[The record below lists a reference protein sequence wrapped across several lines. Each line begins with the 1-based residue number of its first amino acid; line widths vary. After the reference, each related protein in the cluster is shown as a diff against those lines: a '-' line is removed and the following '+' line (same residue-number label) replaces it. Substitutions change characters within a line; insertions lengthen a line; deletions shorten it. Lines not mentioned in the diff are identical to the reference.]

1 MAVPHSVLR
10 LVFAFGAG
18 LLLALYAWERA
29 TDPEIR
35 AERQREEAAV
45 LAAREILRSYVE
57 AGATLE
63 IVDPLAPKRAVGKA
77 YIYPAE
83 PGWEVS
89 GHYRRDDADPW
100 HPFLMRLDEDLA
112 LVRLSVRDE
121 RLKGTAA
128 QDGRVVVLR

>member
-1 MAVPHSVLR
+1 MTMPHRVLR

-18 LLLALYAWERA
+18 LVLAFYAWERA
-29 TDPEIR
+29 SDPEIR
-35 AERQREEAAV
+35 AQRQREEAAV

-57 AGATLE
+57 AGATLD

-77 YIYPAE
+77 YIYPT
-83 PGWEVS
+83 GSSWEVS

-121 RLKGTAA
+121 GMKARAA
-128 QDGRVVVLR
+128 QDSRLVVL